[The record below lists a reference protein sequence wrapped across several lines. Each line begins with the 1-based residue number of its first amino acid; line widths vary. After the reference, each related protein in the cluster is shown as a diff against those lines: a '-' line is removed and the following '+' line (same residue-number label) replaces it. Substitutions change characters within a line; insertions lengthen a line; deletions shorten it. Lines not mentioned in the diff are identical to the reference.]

1 MNILSRSKWEHE
13 AARMEDSLHSQG
25 RLVIGVNASSL
36 FGHQEQSV
44 SAPVPESFRGL
55 NTRLR
60 NIRISSFTLRHSF
73 QVFSRIFSIVHGAT
87 SHGIQRIINDKTRV
101 VLTTRAVSGRAGASN
116 LLGTVKHQYSPRLNF
131 EVCISATD
139 WSGCI

>member
-1 MNILSRSKWEHE
+1 MKILNRSKWEHE
-13 AARMEDSLHSQG
+13 ATRMEDSLRSQG

-36 FGHQEQSV
+36 FDRPGQGV
-44 SAPVPESFRGL
+44 STPLRESFRGL

-60 NIRISSFTLRHSF
+60 DIHTSSFTLRHSF
-73 QVFSRIFSIVHGAT
+73 QVISRIFPVVHGAT
-87 SHGIQRIINDKTRV
+87 SHGVQRIINDKTRV

-131 EVCISATD
+131 EVCISTTN
-139 WSGCI
+139 WSGCT